1 MATNSEQ
8 ILDLVNVKIKE
19 AGEVKEYAQEQISI
33 LGASKEPYH
42 GAIDALD
49 TLLFDETNAIN
60 NAINDVG
67 AAYQSRVDAGCRSDL
82 FWRVVGWSTNGG
94 AGGVPEWNLECA
106 RVQAGGYES
115 KGSGIASVFAF
126 VEPNGTGGITS
137 TVHLTNKLGFATDNY
152 HGLRLFQEPYSH
164 SVSNTYVT
172 SGVGT
177 CGFGTNTIYYMS
189 PLPEDTAG
197 GDNTPPVGI
206 KTGMMIQAS
215 AVGILPAGNH
225 SIIGIDT
232 VFINMQRIDSGIGT
246 NASLVNIL
254 TLSTSTIGIASA
266 PQPDGTYVTFT
277 ISKDPSGI
285 GITNWGVSWDDDE
298 PYTPQTILMMD
309 SSTIG
314 TGTSIAYD
322 NSGEPNLARTWN
334 QFLLGYPDPDDFD
347 TNVTRP
353 EVGAGKSHYL
363 VGFGSFPVISGST
376 AATLGQAK
384 SVVASEL
391 TNGSLYNNIS
401 TTCST
406 QQTNLVNAISARD
419 TLESNLNA
427 SMSTF
432 NARLALSNDI
442 REDKN
447 DIDIQMWGYRSQIGK
462 ADENLNKQQA
472 FKGVLNDTAFLD
484 EINGV

>member
-8 ILDLVNVKIKE
+8 ILDLVNVKIIE
-19 AGEVKEYAQEQISI
+19 AEQVKEYSQEQISI
-33 LGASKEPYH
+33 LGASKEPQH
-42 GAIDALD
+42 SAIDALD

-82 FWRVVGWSTNGG
+82 LWRVVGWSTNGG
-94 AGGVPEWNLECA
+94 AGGVPEWNLECV

-115 KGSGIASVFAF
+115 KGSGIASVFGF

-137 TVHLTNKLGFATDNY
+137 TVHLTNKIGFATDNY
-152 HGLRLFQEPYSH
+152 HGLKLFQEPYSH

-189 PLPEDTAG
+189 PLPEGSIG

-206 KTGMMIQAS
+206 KTGMMVQAS

-225 SIIGIDT
+225 SIVGIET

-285 GITNWGVSWDDDE
+285 GITNWGVSWDDDNA
-298 PYTPQTILMMD
+298 YTPQTILMMD

-322 NSGEPNLARTWN
+322 NSGEPNFARTWN
-334 QFLLGYPDPDDFD
+334 QFLLGYPDPDDTD
-347 TNVTRP
+347 TDVTRP

-376 AATLGQAK
+376 AATLGQTK
-384 SVVASEL
+384 DVVAAEL
-391 TNGSLYNNIS
+391 TNGSLYNNVS

-406 QQTNLVNAISARD
+406 QQTNLVNAISTRD
-419 TLESNLNA
+419 TLESALNA

-447 DIDIQMWGYRSQIGK
+447 DIDIQIWGYRSQIGK
-462 ADENLNKQQA
+462 ADEKLNKQQA
-472 FKGVLNDTAFLD
+472 YKGVLNDTAFLD

>member
-1 MATNSEQ
+1 M
-8 ILDLVNVKIKE
+8 
-19 AGEVKEYAQEQISI
+19 
-33 LGASKEPYH
+33 
-42 GAIDALD
+42 
-49 TLLFDETNAIN
+49 
-60 NAINDVG
+60 
-67 AAYQSRVDAGCRSDL
+67 
-82 FWRVVGWSTNGG
+82 
-94 AGGVPEWNLECA
+94 
-106 RVQAGGYES
+106 
-115 KGSGIASVFAF
+115 
-126 VEPNGTGGITS
+126 
-137 TVHLTNKLGFATDNY
+137 ATDNY

-189 PLPEDTAG
+189 PLPEGSDG
-197 GDNTPPVGI
+197 GDNIPPVGI
-206 KTGMMIQAS
+206 KTGMMVQAS

-285 GITNWGVSWDDDE
+285 GITNWGVNWDDDN

-309 SSTIG
+309 SSKIG

-322 NSGEPNLARTWN
+322 NSGEPNIARTWN
-334 QFLLGYPDPDDFD
+334 QFLLGYPDPDDTD
-347 TNVTRP
+347 VNVTRP
-353 EVGAGKSHYL
+353 QVGAGKSHYL
-363 VGFGSFPVISGST
+363 VGLGSFPVSGGS
-376 AATLGQAK
+376 AVTLGARK
-384 SVVASEL
+384 DVVAAEL
-391 TNGSLYNNIS
+391 SNGSLYDDVT

-406 QQTNLVNAISARD
+406 QQTNLVNAISTRD
-419 TLESNLNA
+419 TLEAALNA
-427 SMSTF
+427 SLSTF
-432 NARLALSNDI
+432 NSRLALSNDI

-447 DIDIQMWGYRSQIGK
+447 EIDVQIWGYRSQIGK
-462 ADENLNKQQA
+462 ADENLNKQQT
-472 FKGVLNDTAFLD
+472 FKGVINDTAFLD

>member
-1 MATNSEQ
+1 MSNSSDIIALVDKKIEDAEQ
-8 ILDLVNVKIKE
+8 CQTFS
-19 AGEVKEYAQEQISI
+19 QEQIS
-33 LGASKEPYH
+33 LLASSKEPH
-42 GAIDALD
+42 KGAIEALD
-49 TLLFDETNAIN
+49 TLMFDETNAIN

-82 FWRVVGWSTNGG
+82 LWRVVGWTPPD
-94 AGGVPEWNLECA
+94 GVDPEEFELECI
-106 RVQAGGYES
+106 RVQAGGYEQKS
-115 KGSGIASVFAF
+115 DTGIGSVFAY
-126 VEPNGTGGITS
+126 VQPNGSSGITS
-137 TVHLTNKLGFATDNY
+137 TVHLTNKVGLASDNY
-152 HGLRLFQEPYSH
+152 HGLKLFQEPYSH
-164 SVSNTYVT
+164 SVSDTYVT

-189 PLPEDTAG
+189 PLPEGSIG
-197 GDNTPPVGI
+197 GDNTPPIGI
-206 KTGMMIQAS
+206 KTGMLIQAS
-215 AVGILPAGNH
+215 QSLILPVGAH
-225 SIIGIDT
+225 SITGVST

-246 NASLVNIL
+246 NASLINTL

-285 GITNWGVSWDDDE
+285 GITNWGVNWDDDE
-298 PYTPQTILMMD
+298 PHTPQTILMMD
-309 SSTIG
+309 SSSIG
-314 TGTSIAYD
+314 IGTSIAYD

-334 QFLLGYPDPDDFD
+334 QFLLGYPDPDDTE

-363 VGFGSFPVISGST
+363 VGFGSFPVSGGSPATVGQRKTGVAT
-376 AATLGQAK
+376 A
-384 SVVASEL
+384 EL
-391 TNGSLYNNIS
+391 TNGSLYDDVTTSCTTQQANLVSAIS
-401 TTCST
+401 T
-406 QQTNLVNAISARD
+406 RD
-419 TLESNLNA
+419 TLESALAA

-447 DIDIQMWGYRSQIGK
+447 EIDISIWGYRSQIGK
-462 ADENLNKQQA
+462 ADSDLDKQNA

>member
-19 AGEVKEYAQEQISI
+19 AGEVKEYSQEQISI
-33 LGASKEPYH
+33 LGASKEPQH
-42 GAIDALD
+42 SAIDALD

-82 FWRVVGWSTNGG
+82 IWRVVGWSTNGG
-94 AGGVPEWNLECA
+94 AGGVPEWNLECV
-106 RVQAGGYES
+106 RIQAGGYES

-137 TVHLTNKLGFATDNY
+137 TVHLTNKLGLATDNY

-189 PLPEDTAG
+189 PLPEAGIG

-206 KTGMMIQAS
+206 KTGMMVQAS

-225 SIIGIDT
+225 SIVGIET

-285 GITNWGVSWDDDE
+285 GITNWGVDWDDDSA
-298 PYTPQTILMMD
+298 YTPQTILMMD

-334 QFLLGYPDPDDFD
+334 QFLLGYPDPDDTD
-347 TNVTRP
+347 TDVTRP

-363 VGFGSFPVISGST
+363 VGFGSFPVSGGSPATVGQRKTGVAT
-376 AATLGQAK
+376 A
-384 SVVASEL
+384 EL
-391 TNGSLYNNIS
+391 TNGSLYDDV
-401 TTCST
+401 TTSCAT
-406 QQTNLVNAISARD
+406 QQSNLVNAISTRD
-419 TLESNLNA
+419 TLESALAA

-447 DIDIQMWGYRSQIGK
+447 EIDISIWGYRLQIGK
-462 ADENLNKQQA
+462 SDSDLDKQNA